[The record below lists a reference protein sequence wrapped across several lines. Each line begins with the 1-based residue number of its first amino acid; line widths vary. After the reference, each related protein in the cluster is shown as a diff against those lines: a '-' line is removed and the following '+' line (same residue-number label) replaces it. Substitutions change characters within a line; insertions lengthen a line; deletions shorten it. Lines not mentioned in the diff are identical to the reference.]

1 MELFFTGK
9 TVEEAMA
16 AAHAQLGEDV
26 TVEIVDLPAR
36 RLFKTIPARVRA
48 IVEEP
53 APKEEPAPAPAPE
66 TKAQPAPAPAPAQPE
81 APAPE
86 AKAEEEAPAAP
97 AAAPAQPEAPAAAAP
112 GEEELDLEA
121 NPNLKAAADYLTGIF
136 TLMGAENCRI
146 TALRQGEATVLR
158 VDGDKMGALIGR
170 RGETMEALSYLASL
184 VANRQE
190 GGYIKLGLDV
200 GGYRS
205 KREKDLQTLARRT
218 AAKVA
223 KTGRCFALEPMNPY
237 ERRIVHSAVS
247 TMEGVRSESTGEGIE
262 RRVVIYSTAPD
273 ANNRL
278 PKARGPR
285 REGERRDDRRGGDCR
300 RDDRRR
306 DDRRGKGGHKG
317 PRSSVPAREFADR
330 PRDANAQPTAP
341 RRTERIDD
349 AADFELFGKIEL

>member
-1 MELFFTGK
+1 MRSIEMSAR
-9 TVEEAMA
+9 TVEAAVEAA
-16 AAHAQLGEDV
+16 CEALGVSRD
-26 TVEIVDLPAR
+26 DLNVSYEVLEFPAR
-36 RLFKTIPARVRA
+36 KFFKTIPAKVRVT
-48 IVEEP
+48 VEEP
-53 APKEEPAPAPAPE
+53 EAETMQPAAPEKTPAETPAPE
-66 TKAQPAPAPAPAQPE
+66 TPAAPAAETPA

-86 AKAEEEAPAAP
+86 APAETVADDEEKPLDIAADARLQ
-97 AAAPAQPEAPAAAAP
+97 AAV
-112 GEEELDLEA
+112 
-121 NPNLKAAADYLTGIF
+121 DYLTPIF
-136 TLMGAENCRI
+136 TLMGVQDF
-146 TALRQGEATVLR
+146 TFSALQKGEATILR
-158 VDGDKMGALIGR
+158 VNGSHMGALIGR

-190 GGYIKLGLDV
+190 GSYVKLGLDV

-247 TMEGVRSESTGEGIE
+247 EMEGVRSESTGEGID

-278 PKARGPR
+278 PRSRGPR
-285 REGERRDDRRGGDCR
+285 RDGERRDDRRSGKGGR
-300 RDDRRR
+300 RDGRR
-306 DDRRGKGGHKG
+306 DDRRGKGGPKG

-330 PRDANAQPTAP
+330 PRDENAQPTAP

-349 AADFELFGKIEL
+349 AADFALFGKIEL

>member
-9 TVEEAMA
+9 TIEEAMA

-26 TVEIVDLPAR
+26 TPEIVDLPTR
-36 RLFKTIPARVRA
+36 RLFKSIPARVRVVIEDA
-48 IVEEP
+48 EPAPLDEEP
-53 APKEEPAPAPAPE
+53 APVVLEEIPDAEPEPEVEIPAPVSQEEPA
-66 TKAQPAPAPAPAQPE
+66 
-81 APAPE
+81 
-86 AKAEEEAPAAP
+86 AEPV
-97 AAAPAQPEAPAAAAP
+97 AAAE
-112 GEEELDLEA
+112 GEELDLEA
-121 NPNLKAAADYLTGIF
+121 NPNLKAAAEYLTGIF
-136 TLMGAENCRI
+136 RLMGAENCRI

-158 VDGDKMGALIGR
+158 VDGENMGALIGR

-190 GGYIKLGLDV
+190 GSYVKLGLDV

-205 KREKDLQTLARRT
+205 KREKDLQALARRT

-247 TMEGVRSESTGEGIE
+247 EMEGVRSESTGEGIK

-278 PKARGPR
+278 PRSHGPR
-285 REGERRDDRRGGDCR
+285 RDGERRSGKGGPRRDGRRDDRRGG
-300 RDDRRR
+300 
-306 DDRRGKGGHKG
+306 KGGPKG
-317 PRSSVPAREFADR
+317 PRSSVPGREFADR
-330 PRDANAQPTAP
+330 PRDENAQPTAP

>member
-9 TVEEAMA
+9 TIEEAMA

-26 TVEIVDLPAR
+26 TPEIVDLPAR
-36 RLFKTIPARVRA
+36 RLFKTIPARVRVV
-48 IVEEP
+48 VEDEP
-53 APKEEPAPAPAPE
+53 APQQEEPAPAPV
-66 TKAQPAPAPAPAQPE
+66 QAPAPAEPEKVETPAT
-81 APAPE
+81 AP
-86 AKAEEEAPAAP
+86 AEEEAAEEEPAAP
-97 AAAPAQPEAPAAAAP
+97 AEAESEAD
-112 GEEELDLEA
+112 GEELDLEQS
-121 NPNLKAAADYLTGIF
+121 PNLKAAAEYLTGIF
-136 TLMGAENCRI
+136 ALMGAENCRI

-158 VDGDKMGALIGR
+158 VDGDNMGALIGR

-190 GGYIKLGLDV
+190 GSYVKLGLDV

-247 TMEGVRSESTGEGIE
+247 EMEGVRSESTGEGID

-278 PKARGPR
+278 PRSRGPR
-285 REGERRDDRRGGDCR
+285 REGERRDDRRSGKGGGR
-300 RDDRRR
+300 RDGRR
-306 DDRRGKGGHKG
+306 DDRRGGKGGPKG
-317 PRSSVPAREFADR
+317 PRSSVPAREFADK
-330 PRDANAQPTAP
+330 PRDENAQPTAP

-349 AADFELFGKIEL
+349 AADFALFGKIEL

>member
-9 TVEEAMA
+9 TIEEAMA

-26 TVEIVDLPAR
+26 TPEIVDLPTR
-36 RLFKTIPARVRA
+36 RLFKSIPARVRVV
-48 IVEEP
+48 IEDEEP
-53 APKEEPAPAPAPE
+53 APLDEEPAPVVLEEIPDAEPEPAVE
-66 TKAQPAPAPAPAQPE
+66 
-81 APAPE
+81 
-86 AKAEEEAPAAP
+86 
-97 AAAPAQPEAPAAAAP
+97 AAAPVSQEEPAAEPVAAAE
-112 GEEELDLEA
+112 GEELDLEA
-121 NPNLKAAADYLTGIF
+121 NPNLKAAAEYLTGIF
-136 TLMGAENCRI
+136 RLMGAENCRI

-158 VDGDKMGALIGR
+158 VDGENMGALIGR

-190 GGYIKLGLDV
+190 GSYVKLGLDV

-205 KREKDLQTLARRT
+205 KREKDLQALARRT

-247 TMEGVRSESTGEGIE
+247 EMEGVRSESTGEGIE

-278 PKARGPR
+278 PRSHGPR
-285 REGERRDDRRGGDCR
+285 RDGERRSGKGGPRRDGRRDDRRGG
-300 RDDRRR
+300 
-306 DDRRGKGGHKG
+306 KGGPKG
-317 PRSSVPAREFADR
+317 PRSSVPGREFADR
-330 PRDANAQPTAP
+330 PRDENAQPTAP

>member
-9 TVEEAMA
+9 TIEEAMA

-26 TVEIVDLPAR
+26 TPEIVDLPAR
-36 RLFKTIPARVRA
+36 RLFKTIPARVRVV
-48 IVEEP
+48 VEDEP
-53 APKEEPAPAPAPE
+53 APQQEEPAPAPVQEEA
-66 TKAQPAPAPAPAQPE
+66 AAPAEPEEETPAAEPAAE
-81 APAPE
+81 E
-86 AKAEEEAPAAP
+86 SAEEEPAAP
-97 AAAPAQPEAPAAAAP
+97 AEAESEAD
-112 GEEELDLEA
+112 GEELDLEQS
-121 NPNLKAAADYLTGIF
+121 PNLKAAAEYLTGIF
-136 TLMGAENCRI
+136 RLMGAENCRI

-158 VDGDKMGALIGR
+158 VDGDNMGALIGR

-190 GGYIKLGLDV
+190 GSYVKLGLDV

-205 KREKDLQTLARRT
+205 KREKDLQALARRT

-247 TMEGVRSESTGEGIE
+247 EMEGVRSESTGEGID

-278 PKARGPR
+278 PRSRGPR
-285 REGERRDDRRGGDCR
+285 RDGERRDDRRSGKGGR
-300 RDDRRR
+300 RDGRR
-306 DDRRGKGGHKG
+306 DDRRGKGGPKG

-330 PRDANAQPTAP
+330 PRDENAQPTAP

-349 AADFELFGKIEL
+349 AADFALFGKIEL

>member
-9 TVEEAMA
+9 TIEEAMA

-26 TVEIVDLPAR
+26 TPEIVDLPAR
-36 RLFKTIPARVRA
+36 RLFKTIPARVR
-48 IVEEP
+48 VVV
-53 APKEEPAPAPAPE
+53 EEPAPAPAPAPE
-66 TKAQPAPAPAPAQPE
+66 AKAEAPAAPAPEKTPEPAPVPEAKAEQPAPAPADARE
-81 APAPE
+81 
-86 AKAEEEAPAAP
+86 AAP
-97 AAAPAQPEAPAAAAP
+97 AE
-112 GEEELDLEA
+112 GEELDLEA

-158 VDGDKMGALIGR
+158 VDGEKMGALIGR

-278 PKARGPR
+278 PRAKGPR
-285 REGERRDDRRGGDCR
+285 REGDRRDDRRGGDRR

-306 DDRRGKGGHKG
+306 DDRRGKGGPKG

-330 PRDANAQPTAP
+330 PRDTGAQPTAP

>member
-9 TVEEAMA
+9 TIEEAMA

-26 TVEIVDLPAR
+26 TPEIVDLPTR
-36 RLFKTIPARVRA
+36 RLFKSIPARVRVVIEDA
-48 IVEEP
+48 ELAPLDEEP
-53 APKEEPAPAPAPE
+53 APVVLEEIPDAEPEPAVEAAAPVSQEEPA
-66 TKAQPAPAPAPAQPE
+66 
-81 APAPE
+81 
-86 AKAEEEAPAAP
+86 AEPV
-97 AAAPAQPEAPAAAAP
+97 AAAE
-112 GEEELDLEA
+112 GEELDLEA
-121 NPNLKAAADYLTGIF
+121 NPNLKAAAEYLTGIF
-136 TLMGAENCRI
+136 RLMGAENCRI

-158 VDGDKMGALIGR
+158 VDGENMGALIGR

-190 GGYIKLGLDV
+190 GSYVKLGLDV

-205 KREKDLQTLARRT
+205 KREKDLQALARRT

-247 TMEGVRSESTGEGIE
+247 EMEGVRSESTGEGIE

-278 PKARGPR
+278 PRSHGPR
-285 REGERRDDRRGGDCR
+285 RDGERRSGKGGPRRDGRRDDRRGG
-300 RDDRRR
+300 
-306 DDRRGKGGHKG
+306 KGGPKG
-317 PRSSVPAREFADR
+317 PRSSVPGREFADR
-330 PRDANAQPTAP
+330 PRDENAQPTAP

>member
-9 TVEEAMA
+9 TIEEAMA

-26 TVEIVDLPAR
+26 TPEIVDLPTR
-36 RLFKTIPARVRA
+36 RLFKSIPARVRVVIEDA
-48 IVEEP
+48 EPAPLDEEP
-53 APKEEPAPAPAPE
+53 APVVLEEIQAAEPEPAVEAAAPVSQEEPA
-66 TKAQPAPAPAPAQPE
+66 
-81 APAPE
+81 
-86 AKAEEEAPAAP
+86 AEPV
-97 AAAPAQPEAPAAAAP
+97 AAAE
-112 GEEELDLEA
+112 GEELDLEA
-121 NPNLKAAADYLTGIF
+121 NPNLKAAAEYLIGIF
-136 TLMGAENCRI
+136 RLMGAENCRI

-158 VDGDKMGALIGR
+158 VDGENMGALIGR

-190 GGYIKLGLDV
+190 GSYVKLGLDV

-205 KREKDLQTLARRT
+205 KREKDLQALARRT

-247 TMEGVRSESTGEGIE
+247 EMEGVRSESTGEGIE

-278 PKARGPR
+278 PRSHGPR
-285 REGERRDDRRGGDCR
+285 RDGERRSGKGGPRRDGRRDDRRGG
-300 RDDRRR
+300 
-306 DDRRGKGGHKG
+306 KGGPKG
-317 PRSSVPAREFADR
+317 PRSSVPGREFADR
-330 PRDANAQPTAP
+330 PRDENAQPTAP

>member
-1 MELFFTGK
+1 MSMELFFTGK
-9 TVEEAMA
+9 TIEEAMA

-26 TVEIVDLPAR
+26 TPEIVDLPAR
-36 RLFKTIPARVRA
+36 RLFKTIPARVRVV
-48 IVEEP
+48 VEDAP
-53 APKEEPAPAPAPE
+53 APEPAPAAPARQE
-66 TKAQPAPAPAPAQPE
+66 APAPAPAPA
-81 APAPE
+81 
-86 AKAEEEAPAAP
+86 PAAETKEEPAQP
-97 AAAPAQPEAPAAAAP
+97 AAAQPEPAAAAP
-112 GEEELDLEA
+112 APAEAGAPEGEELDLEQS
-121 NPNLKAAADYLTGIF
+121 PNLKAAVEYLTGIF

-158 VDGDKMGALIGR
+158 VDGDNMGALIGR

-190 GGYIKLGLDV
+190 GSYVKLGLDV

-237 ERRIVHSAVS
+237 ERRIVHSAIS
-247 TMEGVRSESTGEGIE
+247 DMEGVRSESTGEGIE

-278 PKARGPR
+278 PRARGPR
-285 REGERRDDRRGGDCR
+285 REGDRRDDRRSGRGPR
-300 RDDRRR
+300 REG
-306 DDRRGKGGHKG
+306 DRRGKGGPRG
-317 PRSSVPAREFADR
+317 PRSSVPPREFADQ
-330 PRDANAQPTAP
+330 PRDENAQPTAP
-341 RRTERIDD
+341 RRSERIDD
-349 AADFELFGKIEL
+349 AADFALFGKIEL

>member
-9 TVEEAMA
+9 TIEEAMA

-26 TVEIVDLPAR
+26 TPEIVDLPAR
-36 RLFKTIPARVRA
+36 RLFTTIPARVR
-48 IVEEP
+48 VVV
-53 APKEEPAPAPAPE
+53 EEPAPAPAPAPE
-66 TKAQPAPAPAPAQPE
+66 AKAEAPAAPAPEKTPEPAPVPEAKAEQPAPAPADARE
-81 APAPE
+81 
-86 AKAEEEAPAAP
+86 AAP
-97 AAAPAQPEAPAAAAP
+97 AE
-112 GEEELDLEA
+112 GEELDLEA

-158 VDGDKMGALIGR
+158 VDGEKMGALIGR

-278 PKARGPR
+278 PRAKGPR
-285 REGERRDDRRGGDCR
+285 REGDRRRDDRR

-306 DDRRGKGGHKG
+306 DDRRGGKGGPKG

-330 PRDANAQPTAP
+330 PRDPGAQPTAP
-341 RRTERIDD
+341 RRTERLDD

>member
-9 TVEEAMA
+9 TIEEAMA

-26 TVEIVDLPAR
+26 TPEIVDLPAR
-36 RLFKTIPARVRA
+36 RLFKTIPARVRVV
-48 IVEEP
+48 VED
-53 APKEEPAPAPAPE
+53 
-66 TKAQPAPAPAPAQPE
+66 
-81 APAPE
+81 
-86 AKAEEEAPAAP
+86 AAP
-97 AAAPAQPEAPAAAAP
+97 AAAPAAAEPAPAPQAAEEAPAVPAKPEQAAEPAETPAP
-112 GEEELDLEA
+112 AAEGEELDLEQS
-121 NPNLKAAADYLTGIF
+121 PNLKAAAEYLTGIF
-136 TLMGAENCRI
+136 RLMGAENCRI

-158 VDGDKMGALIGR
+158 VDGDNMGALIGR

-184 VANRQE
+184 VTNRQE
-190 GGYIKLGLDV
+190 GNYVKLGLDV

-247 TMEGVRSESTGEGIE
+247 EMEGVRSESTGEGIE

-278 PKARGPR
+278 PRSRGPR
-285 REGERRDDRRGGDCR
+285 REGDRRDDRRSGKGGPHRDGRRDDRRGG
-300 RDDRRR
+300 
-306 DDRRGKGGHKG
+306 KGGPKG
-317 PRSSVPAREFADR
+317 PRSSVPGREFADR
-330 PRDANAQPTAP
+330 PRDENAQPTAP